1 MDYREQYDRYVAMI
15 EETIEK
21 ILPQTETDCPERP
34 CRFPGICVRRC
45 VTACWR
51 AANVCA
57 RCCCW
62 RHATCWAEIS
72 ARRACLA
79 AALEMIHTYSLI
91 HDDLPGMDNDDYRRG
106 RLTNHKVFGEGF
118 AILAGDGLLNYAY
131 ECILKNALDYGANLE
146 GHILAAREIAQRAG
160 VGGMVAGQS
169 IDLLSEHREPNEATL
184 HYIHMHKTADLLTAP
199 LLAAAYIAGADEKSI
214 AALRTFG
221 ACVGLAFQIDDDL
234 LDVMGDAKD
243 LGKQTGMDEQRGQ
256 DDVAVAGRRGGGAEK
271 VARAVDTGRRSACSL
286 WRFGVVPARICRG
299 AGKEK
304 EVRNRGSKRGGYIT
318 GDHQQ
323 PHHSGGGAG
332 VGHRTGD
339 QGAFDAWPSA
349 ESLITRGCSVPA
361 VCRLRIRRWRA
372 RC

>member
-21 ILPQTETDCPERP
+21 ILPQTETDCPNDMQIPRHLCEAMRYSLLAGGKRVRP
-34 CRFPGICVRRC
+34 VLLLA
-45 VTACWR
+45 ACDMLGGDISQ
-51 AANVCA
+51 A
-57 RCCCW
+57 RVP
-62 RHATCWAEIS
+62 
-72 ARRACLA
+72 A

-118 AILAGDGLLNYAY
+118 AILAADGLLNYGY

-184 HYIHMHKTADLLTAP
+184 HYIHTHKTADLLTAP

-221 ACVGLAFQIDDDL
+221 ACWARVPDRRRFAGRN
-234 LDVMGDAKD
+234 GRRKGS
-243 LGKQTGMDEQRGQ
+243 GKANRHGRAARQ

-323 PHHSGGGAG
+323 PRHSGGGAG
-332 VGHRTGD
+332 VGHRAGD
-339 QGAFDAWPSA
+339 QGAFDA
-349 ESLITRGCSVPA
+349 CHQQKV
-361 VCRLRIRRWRA
+361 
-372 RC
+372 